1 MRAADADLPRV
12 HVLTQQQQRPTSYQR
27 VHNTVHTSST
37 KKRSIS
43 VTSTR
48 IKRSNTMVLTKA
60 PKVPHGRIAIVGL
73 MPDFSNVVLSRSKI
87 AEIGNE
93 LLDMVDLMDIAIL
106 VAVSFFT
113 IPIARFIHGYWFAD
127 NKTRQ
132 VDDEKEQE
140 PHVDVDSFKQTY
152 TYYAAQSLSQIAMI
166 AMIVYIIDLLV
177 IVVYLQGIEFALAE
191 NIDFGTMAARILYT
205 TWFGF
210 RCMRFKRYLL
220 GRVVNKSP
228 EKLGKALV
236 YDRFLDWIIYAI
248 LLFSIMDS
256 LNIQVGAGL
265 KSVFALSGVG
275 TLVLSLASKDMASL
289 FVSGVA
295 LSTSEKFRTGD
306 LIKLGDNT
314 TGVVQRMGLLFT
326 EVRGGDEIIT
336 KIPNTQLANQRVSNL
351 SRMNKCAVKQTLRFP
366 YSSLPKLPQVL
377 ESIKE
382 EIQASCP
389 ELIADGS
396 RPFRANMSSFKE
408 DHIEVEVDSRFDLP
422 PIGPKYCNNRQQVL
436 EAISR
441 AVTKHGV
448 KFAIPQYHIV
458 QEKFS

>member
-1 MRAADADLPRV
+1 
-12 HVLTQQQQRPTSYQR
+12 
-27 VHNTVHTSST
+27 
-37 KKRSIS
+37 
-43 VTSTR
+43 
-48 IKRSNTMVLTKA
+48 
-60 PKVPHGRIAIVGL
+60 
-73 MPDFSNVVLSRSKI
+73 
-87 AEIGNE
+87 
-93 LLDMVDLMDIAIL
+93 MD
-106 VAVSFFT
+106 T
-113 IPIARFIHGYWFAD
+113 
-127 NKTRQ
+127 
-132 VDDEKEQE
+132 
-140 PHVDVDSFKQTY
+140 
-152 TYYAAQSLSQIAMI
+152 
-166 AMIVYIIDLLV
+166 
-177 IVVYLQGIEFALAE
+177 
-191 NIDFGTMAARILYT
+191 
-205 TWFGF
+205 
-210 RCMRFKRYLL
+210 
-220 GRVVNKSP
+220 
-228 EKLGKALV
+228 
-236 YDRFLDWIIYAI
+236 
-248 LLFSIMDS
+248 

-351 SRMNKCAVKQTLRFP
+351 SRMSKCAVKQTLRFP
-366 YSSLPKLPQVL
+366 YSSLSKLPQVL

-396 RPFRANMSSFKE
+396 RPFRANMNSFKE

-422 PIGPKYCNNRQQVL
+422 PIGPKYCDNRQRVL

-441 AVTKHGV
+441 AVTKHEV
-448 KFAIPQYHIV
+448 EFAIPRYHIV
-458 QEKFS
+458 GAISNDCS